1 MPPTTPS
8 SRLTDSRLA
17 NLAARQIYD
26 GFCRFRGRFQEIT
39 CLAQKRFE
47 EKDWH
52 AQRADSLQRLNLY
65 REIVDR
71 VVIIVEEL
79 LGERRTRKVVWSGM
93 KAVYSGLIDEKSDW
107 ELGETFFNSITRR
120 IFTTVGVDPQIE
132 FVDPDYDLPPLT
144 DPKSLYTTYYPGN
157 LDETVQQ
164 MLLACQLNVPFANF
178 AEDCRQISDRLR
190 RFLEEN
196 RSSLYRIDVVNSL
209 FFRGKGAYLI
219 GRIYTPQGLVPLSL
233 VLLQGKKGIFIDA
246 VLLDQSS
253 VSILFSFTRAYF
265 HVMVERPSDLVQFI
279 RSILPLKRVAEIY
292 ISLGYN
298 KHGKTE
304 LYRTLLNH
312 FKQSQAPLEIAPGQR
327 GMVMTV
333 FTPPDLDVVFKL
345 IKDRFA
351 PPKKTTRQDVMR
363 NYDLVFR
370 HDRAGRLIDAQSYEF
385 LEFKKSRFQEAL
397 LTELLEIAGNTVRI
411 AEDEDTVVV
420 SYAYVER
427 QVTPLDIFLKQADT
441 ATANHIIID
450 YGQAIKDL
458 AVTNIFAGDM
468 LLKNFGVTRHG
479 RVVFYDYDELRPLTE
494 CNFRKFPQAMSYED
508 ELAAEPW
515 FHIAENDV
523 FPEEFL
529 HFMGLPNSVKDT
541 FLQHHSDLLDA
552 TFWQETQQR
561 ILAGE
566 IITIRPY
573 LEQHRLPQ
581 PSDVLD
587 S

>member
-26 GFCRFRGRFQEIT
+26 GFCRFCGRFQEIT

-52 AQRADSLQRLNLY
+52 AQRTDSVQRLNLY

-71 VVIIVEEL
+71 VVIMVEEL
-79 LGERRTRKVVWSGM
+79 LGERRTRKVVWSSM
-93 KAVYSGLIDEKSDW
+93 KAVYSGLIAEQADW
-107 ELGETFFNSITRR
+107 ELAETFFNSITRR

-132 FVDPDYDLPPLT
+132 FVDPDFDLPPLT
-144 DPKSLYTTYYPGN
+144 NPQSLYTVYYPDN
-157 LDETVQQ
+157 LDETVRQ
-164 MLLACQLNVPFANF
+164 MLLACQLTVPFANF
-178 AEDCRQISDRLR
+178 AEDCRQISERLR
-190 RFLEEN
+190 CFLQKN
-196 RSSLYRIDVVNSL
+196 RTSLYRIDVIDSL

-219 GRIYTPQGLVPLSL
+219 GRIYTPQGLVPLAL

-246 VLLDQSS
+246 VLLDEGS

-279 RSILPLKRVAEIY
+279 RSILPRKRIAEIY

-312 FKQSQAPLEIAPGQR
+312 FKQSDAQLEIAPGQH

-351 PPKKTTRQDVMR
+351 PPKTTTRQDVMR
-363 NYDLVFR
+363 NYEMVFR
-370 HDRAGRLIDAQSYEF
+370 HDRAGRLIDAQSFEF
-385 LEFKKSRFQEAL
+385 LEFKKSRFTKAL
-397 LTELLEIAGNTVRI
+397 LAELLEIAANTVHI
-411 AEDEDTVVV
+411 EENMVIVDH
-420 SYAYVER
+420 AYVER
-427 QVTPLDIFLKQADT
+427 QVTPLDIFLKQADQ
-441 ATANHIIID
+441 ATANRVIVD

-468 LLKNFGVTRHG
+468 LLKNFGVTRHE

-494 CNFRKFPQAMSYED
+494 CNFRNFPQAMSYED

-529 HFMGLPNSVKDT
+529 HFMGLPGNVKGT
-541 FLQHHSDLLDA
+541 FMQHHSDLLDA
-552 TFWQETQQR
+552 TFWQQTQQR
-561 ILAGE
+561 ILAGA

-581 PSDVLD
+581 PSDILD